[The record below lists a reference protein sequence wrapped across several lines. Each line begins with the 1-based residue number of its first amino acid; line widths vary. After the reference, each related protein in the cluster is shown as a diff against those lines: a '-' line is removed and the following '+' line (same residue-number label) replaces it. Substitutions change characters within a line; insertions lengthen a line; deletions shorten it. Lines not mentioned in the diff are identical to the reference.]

1 MSRARAHRLALALFA
16 AATLAATARAGSG
29 ATAAERDAGLGLWDA
44 SEAFESYILSF
55 PEETS
60 ELDRALDE
68 LPAGSRVRRLRRT
81 LSGAV
86 LRLRA
91 SQARA
96 FAERHPSARL
106 ERDAV
111 VTAQGYRTPARRT
124 DRNRDDDDDDD
135 DAAVDDAARVSS
147 FAFASATPSRHG
159 RPLHWGLDRVDQRR
173 LPLDGRATRD
183 ARAGAGAVL
192 YVVDSGVF
200 GGHADF
206 GGRALTARDAFARND
221 VSPPFLRETRH
232 TLDTLDDSED
242 CFGHGTAVA
251 SLAAGAE
258 AGLAPAAAI
267 VSVRVLDCDGN
278 GLVSDVVAGLET
290 VAEHFDA
297 LLETKKSEIGNREE
311 IEESSTLES
320 STSTTTIRDDE
331 LRPEFRH
338 VSAALTLSLGVP
350 AGRASRSLDAAV
362 RALAETRGIA
372 VVAAA
377 GNSEGSRRGD
387 DACLFSPGRARGAL
401 TVGATDAADRVWAD
415 GMTGRCV
422 DLFAPGVE
430 VLGASHAHQDAFAE
444 WTGTSMAAPV
454 VAGAILA
461 AAAAAETD
469 GRGASAGLLDAAT
482 AGVLWDEWDEVDA
495 FSDDTGE
502 GERNGG
508 VTFPV
513 TWGARFRSLRAPPGR
528 VLPGTPNKLLFHRE

>member
-111 VTAQGYRTPARRT
+111 VTAQGFRTSARRT
-124 DRNRDDDDDDD
+124 NRNRDDDDDDD
-135 DAAVDDAARVSS
+135 DDAARVSS
-147 FAFASATPSRHG
+147 FASASATPSRHD

-183 ARAGAGAVL
+183 PRAGAGTVL

-206 GGRALTARDAFARND
+206 GGRARTAHDAFAPDD

-232 TLDTLDDSED
+232 TLDTHSED

-258 AGLAPAAAI
+258 AGLAPAASI

-297 LLETKKSEIGNREE
+297 LLETRISGISEIGNREE
-311 IEESSTLES
+311 IEERSSTDSSTL
-320 STSTTTIRDDE
+320 
-331 LRPEFRH
+331 

-350 AGRASRSLDAAV
+350 AGRASRSLDTAV

-387 DACLFSPGRARGAL
+387 DACSFSPGRARGAL
-401 TVGATDAADRVWAD
+401 TVGATDAADRAWAD

-430 VLGASHAHQDAFAE
+430 VLGASHTHRNAFAE

-461 AAAAAETD
+461 AAAAETD
-469 GRGASAGLLDAAT
+469 GRRAAADLLDAAT
-482 AGVLWDEWDEVDA
+482 AGALWDEWDAFDKVDTFEV
-495 FSDDTGE
+495 DDTGGT

>member
-86 LRLRA
+86 LRLRV

-111 VTAQGYRTPARRT
+111 VTAQGFRTSARRT
-124 DRNRDDDDDDD
+124 NRDDDDAVDDD
-135 DAAVDDAARVSS
+135 DDAVDDAARVSS
-147 FAFASATPSRHG
+147 FASASATPSRHD

-183 ARAGAGAVL
+183 PRAGAGTVL

-206 GGRALTARDAFARND
+206 GGRARTAHDAFARDD

-232 TLDTLDDSED
+232 TLDDSED

-258 AGLAPAAAI
+258 AGLAPAASI

-278 GLVSDVVAGLET
+278 GLVSDVVEGLET

-297 LLETKKSEIGNREE
+297 LLETRISEIGNREE
-311 IEESSTLES
+311 IEERSSIDTYSSTL
-320 STSTTTIRDDE
+320 
-331 LRPEFRH
+331 

-350 AGRASRSLDAAV
+350 AGRASRSLDTAV

-377 GNSEGSRRGD
+377 GNSEGSRRGV
-387 DACLFSPGRARGAL
+387 DACSFSPGRARGAL
-401 TVGATDAADRVWAD
+401 TVGATDAADRAWAD

-430 VLGASHAHQDAFAE
+430 VLGASHAHQNAFAE

-461 AAAAAETD
+461 AAAAAETETD
-469 GRGASAGLLDAAT
+469 GRGAAASLLDAAT
-482 AGVLWDEWDEVDA
+482 AGVLWDAWDEVDA

>member
-1 MSRARAHRLALALFA
+1 M
-16 AATLAATARAGSG
+16 
-29 ATAAERDAGLGLWDA
+29 WDA

-111 VTAQGYRTPARRT
+111 VTAQGFRTPARRT

-135 DAAVDDAARVSS
+135 DDAVDDAARVSS
-147 FAFASATPSRHG
+147 FAFASATPSRHD

-206 GGRALTARDAFARND
+206 GGRARTAHDAFARND

-320 STSTTTIRDDE
+320 TGSTTIRDDE

>member
-1 MSRARAHRLALALFA
+1 MSRARAQRLALALFA

-29 ATAAERDAGLGLWDA
+29 ATAAERDARLAAWDA
-44 SEAFESYILSF
+44 SEAFESFILSF
-55 PEETS
+55 PDAPETDT
-60 ELDRALDE
+60 LDRALDE
-68 LPAGSRVRRLRRT
+68 LPAGSRVRLLRRT
-81 LSGAV
+81 LRGAV

-96 FAERHPSARL
+96 FAERHPRARL

-111 VTAQGYRTPARRT
+111 VTAQGFRTSARRP
-124 DRNRDDDDDDD
+124 NRKEQNDDDDD
-135 DAAVDDAARVSS
+135 ARVSS
-147 FAFASATPSRHG
+147 FASASVSTSPSRYD

-320 STSTTTIRDDE
+320 TGSTTIRDDE
-331 LRPEFRH
+331 LRPEYRH

>member
-1 MSRARAHRLALALFA
+1 MNLK
-16 AATLAATARAGSG
+16 
-29 ATAAERDAGLGLWDA
+29 DA
-44 SEAFESYILSF
+44 
-55 PEETS
+55 
-60 ELDRALDE
+60 
-68 LPAGSRVRRLRRT
+68 
-81 LSGAV
+81 
-86 LRLRA
+86 
-91 SQARA
+91 
-96 FAERHPSARL
+96 
-106 ERDAV
+106 
-111 VTAQGYRTPARRT
+111 
-124 DRNRDDDDDDD
+124 
-135 DAAVDDAARVSS
+135 AARVSS
-147 FAFASATPSRHG
+147 FASASATPSRHD

-206 GGRALTARDAFARND
+206 GGRARTAHDAFARD
-221 VSPPFLRETRH
+221 DGSPPFLRETRH
-232 TLDTLDDSED
+232 ALDTHSED

-258 AGLAPAAAI
+258 AGLAPEAAI

-297 LLETKKSEIGNREE
+297 LLETRRSEIGNREE
-311 IEESSTLES
+311 I
-320 STSTTTIRDDE
+320 
-331 LRPEFRH
+331 

-350 AGRASRSLDAAV
+350 AGRASRSLDASV

-387 DACLFSPGRARGAL
+387 DACSFSPGRARGAL
-401 TVGATDAADRVWAD
+401 TVGASDAADRAWAD

-422 DLFAPGVE
+422 DLFAPGVA
-430 VLGASHAHQDAFAE
+430 VLGASHAHRDAFAE

-461 AAAAAETD
+461 AAAAETD
-469 GRGASAGLLDAAT
+469 GRRAAADLLDAAT
-482 AGVLWDEWDEVDA
+482 AGALWDEWDAFDKVDTFEV
-495 FSDDTGE
+495 DDTGGT

>member
-1 MSRARAHRLALALFA
+1 
-16 AATLAATARAGSG
+16 
-29 ATAAERDAGLGLWDA
+29 
-44 SEAFESYILSF
+44 
-55 PEETS
+55 
-60 ELDRALDE
+60 
-68 LPAGSRVRRLRRT
+68 
-81 LSGAV
+81 
-86 LRLRA
+86 
-91 SQARA
+91 
-96 FAERHPSARL
+96 
-106 ERDAV
+106 
-111 VTAQGYRTPARRT
+111 
-124 DRNRDDDDDDD
+124 
-135 DAAVDDAARVSS
+135 
-147 FAFASATPSRHG
+147 
-159 RPLHWGLDRVDQRR
+159 VDQRR

-183 ARAGAGAVL
+183 PRAGAGTVL

-206 GGRALTARDAFARND
+206 GGRARTAHDAFARDD

-232 TLDTLDDSED
+232 TLDDSED

-258 AGLAPAAAI
+258 AGLAPAASI

-297 LLETKKSEIGNREE
+297 LLETRISVIGNREE
-311 IEESSTLES
+311 IEERSSTDSSTL
-320 STSTTTIRDDE
+320 
-331 LRPEFRH
+331 

-350 AGRASRSLDAAV
+350 AGRASRSLDTAV

-387 DACLFSPGRARGAL
+387 DACSFSPGRARGAL
-401 TVGATDAADRVWAD
+401 TVGATDAGDRAWAD

-430 VLGASHAHQDAFAE
+430 VLGASHAHQNAFAE

-461 AAAAAETD
+461 AAAAAAAETD
-469 GRGASAGLLDAAT
+469 GRGAAAGLLDAAT
-482 AGVLWDEWDEVDA
+482 AGVLWDAWDEVDA

-502 GERNGG
+502 GERNGD

-528 VLPGTPNKLLFHRE
+528 VLPGTPNKLLFHREY